1 MSPRSE
7 CRVSW
12 ELDFC
17 KLSFR
22 IDISIIVHQEF
33 TTAAAAAAAAEV
45 DRPMDGPILFL
56 VCVGSG
62 GGESLVLRPQLIDGV
77 AHRVRALL
85 VQLAV
90 LGPELEVEHLQ

>member
-1 MSPRSE
+1 MGRKSLLR
-7 CRVSW
+7 
-12 ELDFC
+12 
-17 KLSFR
+17 
-22 IDISIIVHQEF
+22 
-33 TTAAAAAAAAEV
+33 A
-45 DRPMDGPILFL
+45 ILFL

-90 LGPELEVEHLQ
+90 LGPELEVEHLQGRERERVSQ